1 MVQHIN
7 TIKCSLLKIFSDS
20 QSSFGILTLNWKDS
34 SYRSITK
41 DIRGAINTL
50 HDSGTNV
57 DISWAPG
64 HSDIAGNEEADRLAK
79 EAATEA
85 SKFKEGSS
93 STSMA
98 EVNLASTQHI
108 MLLWQRRWDIAEVR
122 REYYKY
128 TLQVTMK
135 CQFDIPTK
143 QAYSRI
149 LQLQT
154 GYSILNQYRSMIGQ
168 TDNNLCQC
176 GQVEDTQHYLL

>member
-1 MVQHIN
+1 M
-7 TIKCSLLKIFSDS
+7 
-20 QSSFGILTLNWKDS
+20 
-34 SYRSITK
+34 
-41 DIRGAINTL
+41 
-50 HDSGTNV
+50 

-64 HSDIAGNEEADRLAK
+64 HTDIAGNEEADRRAK

-108 MLLWQRRWDIAEVR
+108 MSLWQRRWDIAEVG

-128 TLQVTMK
+128 IPQVTMK
-135 CQFDIPTK
+135 RQFDIPTK

-154 GYSILNQYRSMIGQ
+154 GLNL
-168 TDNNLCQC
+168 NLNS
-176 GQVEDTQHYLL
+176 LLVTRQMTLFHQGVRMGKKLVP